1 MKKALNIEKQI
12 QLLEDR
18 GVVFDNNQKQK
29 KFCLMLAII
38 V

>member
-18 GVVFDNNQKQK
+18 GVVFDNKSKAEEN
-29 KFCLMLAII
+29 FA
-38 V
+38 